1 MAFEDYKSLWNHKAS
16 GYQDALM
23 AVDGSFN
30 EATVRS
36 TGAFTANQVRH
47 ALALSPTD
55 QVFEIGCGVARIG
68 CEIIDEVGHWHGLDI
83 SENMLGVATRR
94 LEGKSNFSLTSL
106 TRSKLE
112 SLDDSSMDKG
122 YCVAVFIH
130 MDKEDFALYLRE
142 VFRVLKPGGCF
153 YFDHWNLQH
162 STGLRRFNLELKQ
175 VETMVLGQRKDVGR
189 NQFCTPSE
197 VEIYSASA
205 GLETALVLTN
215 TPWIQVVL
223 RKPDENNGSL
233 ALQKTRLAAV
243 STAIDYGPE
252 WHRYYLACLEAQ
264 EKGIPP
270 YKLLEISAEPA
281 KQNDA
286 VAIMFRRWI
295 HGAWPFRA
303 TQWGDMP
310 ESLANEF
317 D

>member
-36 TGAFTANQVRH
+36 TGAFTANQVRN
-47 ALALSPTD
+47 ALALSPKD

-83 SENMLGVATRR
+83 SENMLGVAARR
-94 LEGKSNFSLTSL
+94 LEGKSNVSLTPL
-106 TRSKLE
+106 TRSKLD
-112 SLDDSSMDKG
+112 SLADSSMDKG

-142 VFRVLKPGGCF
+142 VFRVLKPGGSF

-162 STGLRRFNLELKQ
+162 PTGLRRFNLELKQ
-175 VETMVLGQRKDVGR
+175 VETMALGQRKDVGR

-197 VEIYSASA
+197 VAIYSTSA
-205 GLETALVLTN
+205 GLETALVVTN

-223 RKPDENNGSL
+223 RKPDNGEAL
-233 ALQKTRLAAV
+233 ALQKSQLEAA
-243 STAIDYGPE
+243 SGAIDYGPD
-252 WHRYYLACLEAQ
+252 WHRYYLAYLEAQ
-264 EKGIPP
+264 ENGVPP
-270 YKLLEISAEPA
+270 HQLLEISAEPA

-295 HGAWPFRA
+295 HGAWPFRSA
-303 TQWGDMP
+303 QWGNMP